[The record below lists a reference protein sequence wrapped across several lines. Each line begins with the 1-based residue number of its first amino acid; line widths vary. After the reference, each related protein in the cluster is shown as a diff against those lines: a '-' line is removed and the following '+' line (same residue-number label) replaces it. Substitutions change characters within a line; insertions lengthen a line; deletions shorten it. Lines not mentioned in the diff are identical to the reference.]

1 MGRRASVTA
10 SGDAALNEP
19 FFTRRIPL
27 AGRKLAID
35 APAGDYAFSRY
46 RSGRGFKSYTALC
59 RALLS
64 PDSVVL
70 DIGAN
75 IGLTSLI
82 AADAA
87 RRGRV
92 LAIEGAPR
100 NFVALARNL
109 GAHAPGIATPIHCA
123 AGPAAGEVTFVDNS
137 AFGHVVSADT
147 MVASAG
153 TTVPQRTID
162 DIVAEHALSRVD
174 LIKLDI
180 EGFEQDALAGAP
192 DTLTRFD
199 PVVFLEFNVLCQIVL
214 YDRNPRRFLDW
225 LLATFSELHVW
236 RDGRLTSVRETGA
249 LGFLQANMI
258 EHRCNDD
265 LVAASS
271 PERIAQLRSA
281 LDKGRGLGGLLA
293 RLRR

>member
-1 MGRRASVTA
+1 MN
-10 SGDAALNEP
+10 DP
-19 FFTRRIPL
+19 FLSRRIPL
-27 AGRKLAID
+27 SGRRLVID
-35 APAGDYAFSRY
+35 APAGDYAFLRY
-46 RSGRGFKSYTALC
+46 RSGRGFRSYTALC

-64 PDSVVL
+64 PDAVVI

-82 AADAA
+82 AADVA
-87 RRGRV
+87 RGGRV

-100 NFVALARNL
+100 NFAALARNL
-109 GAHAPGIATPIHCA
+109 GAHAPKIAIPIHCA
-123 AGPAAGEVTFVDNS
+123 VGPEKGEVTFVDNS
-137 AFGHVVSADT
+137 AFGHVVSADSL
-147 MVASAG
+147 VATTG
-153 TTVPQRTID
+153 TTVPQKTID
-162 DIVAEHALSRVD
+162 DIVTEHALLRVD

-192 DTLTRFD
+192 VTLARFD
-199 PVVFLEFNVLCQIVL
+199 PVVFLEFNVFCQIVL

-249 LGFLQANMI
+249 LGFLQSNMI
-258 EHRCNDD
+258 DRRCNDD
-265 LVAASS
+265 LIATTS
-271 PERIAQLRSA
+271 PERIARLRTA
-281 LDKGRGLGGLLA
+281 LHQGGFRGGIWA